1 MRGRIEASSGSIGE
15 FNIATVG
22 SGDVKVGYLF
32 GGNTSGTAVIL
43 TDTQTVMRT
52 ATRRTTIQAEA
63 SSFGLNTNT
72 LNFPQD
78 GITIT
83 GGLTNAI
90 STLGVLRL
98 RASTAST
105 GGIFVRGRNLS
116 SDTLLRNPNG
126 TGGFDAATEVSSRVV
141 KKDIQDLDTNTVA
154 SFMETIDIKHF
165 KYKQDNSAGISLIIE
180 DEQADNIPYQDAL
193 FAKIQGQILFDT

>member
-1 MRGRIEASSGSIGE
+1 MIDTSVPNYRILNNVRDITIEA
-15 FNIATVG
+15 
-22 SGDVKVGYLF
+22 
-32 GGNTSGTAVIL
+32 
-43 TDTQTVMRT
+43 
-52 ATRRTTIQAEA
+52 
-63 SSFGLNTNT
+63 
-72 LNFPQD
+72 
-78 GITIT
+78 
-83 GGLTNAI
+83 
-90 STLGVLRL
+90 
-98 RASTAST
+98 
-105 GGIFVRGRNLS
+105 GRNLFLIAPSNGINGIYVRGHDLS
-116 SDTLLRNPNG
+116 SNTLLRNPNG